1 MAKKPPKGETQNNE
15 MSEKILTEEQKKK
28 AAEKIKKIPY
38 PSLLGFE
45 LVDLK
50 FGEATLKVKMRDE
63 LRQPYGV
70 LHGGATA
77 SLIDTAMAFAC
88 ISCLPEGEKT
98 TTIDLT
104 VHYLRP
110 VTEGEVFCTAKVVRA
125 GKRILTVSAEVTNEE
140 GKLVAT
146 SLSTYT
152 KI

>member
-1 MAKKPPKGETQNNE
+1 
-15 MSEKILTEEQKKK
+15 MSEKTITEEQKRA
-28 AAEKIKKIPY
+28 AAEMIKKIPY

-45 LVDLK
+45 LVDFR
-50 FGEATLKVKMRDE
+50 FGEAVVKVKMRDE

-88 ISCLPEGEKT
+88 ISCLSEGEKT

-110 VTEGEVFCTAKVVRA
+110 HTTGEVFCTAKVVRA
-125 GKRILTVSAEVTNEE
+125 GKRILTVSAEVFNEQE
-140 GKLVAT
+140 KLIAT
-146 SLSTYT
+146 ALSTYT